1 MAYSRIK
8 VWIAAEILTA
18 SDLNAEHTGHIS
30 NENDL
35 DTRLIAEIATRSA
48 LETEHDALQG
58 NVWDAGNSQIAANRV
73 GLASMKDNS
82 VGENELATGAV
93 VEVKLAA
100 AIKDGA
106 ADTYSARRLGATSLR
121 ACAGDDSRLSD
132 TRLPP
137 ANGITMAHMQTGSMM
152 LPWFDFDSGTV
163 HDVVADAWADE
174 IKNFRVWIPTDATL
188 IRMGARQKTTSGD
201 GAYGHVRF
209 VVASSFSEQSVTAL
223 SSETYT
229 WGQEATLDVSAIAG
243 WQNMKIQMKK
253 SGAGA
258 HSFLQGFSFIWE

>member
-1 MAYSRIK
+1 LK

-35 DTRLIAEIATRSA
+35 DTRLIAEIAARAA
-48 LETEHDALQG
+48 LETEHDALQS
-58 NVWDAGNSQIAANRV
+58 NVWDAGSSQIAANRV

-121 ACAGDDSRLSD
+121 ACAGNDTRLSD

-137 ANGITMAHMQTGSMM
+137 ANGITMAHIQHGSVM
-152 LPWFDFDSGTV
+152 LPFFELDSGTEY
-163 HDVVADAWADE
+163 DETADQWTDR
-174 IKNFRVWIPTDATL
+174 IKNFRVYIPAAATL
-188 IRMGARQKTTSGD
+188 LRMASRQKVGGVSQ
-201 GAYGHVRF
+201 AYGYVRF
-209 VVASSFSEQSVTAL
+209 VVGSSGSETGVTAVCDDV
-223 SSETYT
+223 YT
-229 WGQEATLDVSAIAG
+229 WITTATLNVSALSG
-243 WQNMKIQMKK
+243 WQNLKIQLKK
-253 SGAGA
+253 SGASA
-258 HSFLQGFSFIWE
+258 HSFLQGYSFVWE